1 VSTLLGN
8 NVGARAARARWDSR
22 SAPRVRPP
30 SRTSTRAP
38 LRAVSAPAQQPHSSA
53 FVVLMVLLLA
63 GGMVG
68 LLVLNTAMQRGAFA
82 LEKLRNDAET
92 LSVRGQVLDLQV
104 ERLRSPERL
113 ARRATALGMVPV
125 GSPVF
130 LYLDSDSASAAGDP
144 VWGNPAPAVAGAGPQ
159 LVPSAP
165 SQKPSGTQQPLGPD
179 PDRPAADQPAQGKPD
194 QGETQQPQD
203 TPLDNGEQ
211 AAATGQD
218 EPAQQPAQQP
228 EQQPEQQP
236 AAGLPSASNGG
247 AGAEGE
253 GGEERQ

>member
-1 VSTLLGN
+1 MSTLLGN

-82 LEKLRNDAET
+82 LEKLRDDAET
-92 LSVRGQVLDLQV
+92 LSIRSQVLDLQV

-179 PDRPAADQPAQGKPD
+179 PDRPAQEQPAQHQPD
-194 QGETQQPQD
+194 QGLAQQQQD
-203 TPLDNGEQ
+203 TPRDNGDE

-228 EQQPEQQP
+228 
-236 AAGLPSASNGG
+236 AAGLPSASDGG
-247 AGAEGE
+247 AGTEGE

>member
-1 VSTLLGN
+1 MSTLLGS

-22 SAPRVRPP
+22 SAPRLRPP
-30 SRTSTRAP
+30 SRSSTRAP

-53 FVVLMVLLLA
+53 FVVLLVLLLA

-82 LEKLRNDAET
+82 LERLRDDAET
-92 LSVRGQVLDLQV
+92 LSVRSQVLDLQV

-130 LYLDSDSASAAGDP
+130 LYLDSDSSSAAGDP

-179 PDRPAADQPAQGKPD
+179 PDRPAPGQPEQDQAGQG
-194 QGETQQPQD
+194 QTQQQQD
-203 TPLDNGEQ
+203 TPGDNGDE
-211 AAATGQD
+211 AAGTGQD
-218 EPAQQPAQQP
+218 EPAQESAQQPAQQP
-228 EQQPEQQP
+228 S
-236 AAGLPSASNGG
+236 AGLPSTSSGG
-247 AGAEGE
+247 AGTGGE
-253 GGEERQ
+253 GGEERP